1 MPTRNISLTPEQDA
15 FIEEIV
21 ESGDYQNASE
31 AVRDALRALQ
41 TRRKAELEWLRAEL
55 ALGEAAIAG
64 GDKVTLE
71 PRQIAGFVAKLG
83 EEARARVR
91 AKRRRKPKRLR

>member
-41 TRRKAELEWLRAEL
+41 TRRKAELEWLRGEL
-55 ALGEAAIAG
+55 AVGEAAIAR
-64 GDKVTLE
+64 GDSVSLE
-71 PRQIAGFVAKLG
+71 SNEIAGFITKLG
-83 EEARARVR
+83 DEARARVR
-91 AKRRRKPKRLR
+91 AKRRRKRKR

>member
-55 ALGEAAIAG
+55 AVGEAAIAR
-64 GDKVTLE
+64 GDSVTLD
-71 PRQIAGFVAKLG
+71 PHQIAGFITKLAD
-83 EEARARVR
+83 ESRARVR
-91 AKRRRKPKRLR
+91 AKRRRKRKR